1 MKVQEGQYT
10 LKVAIITDSFPPL
23 KNSGAIQI
31 RDLSIEFVRQGHE
44 VVVITPSSEIINPY
58 LLSEMD
64 KVKVLKLKA
73 PKIKDVGYVRRAIG
87 EYFMPFIMIRHLKRN
102 SLIEN
107 NLDGIITYAPSIFLG
122 PLAKM
127 LKKKNKC
134 KNYLILRDIFPQWVV
149 DVGLLSNYGLP
160 YYLLKRVERYLY
172 STAEI
177 IGVQTPANLKYFKE
191 NLIYRKSRIEVLQNW
206 LAENKRKKCR
216 IVIGK
221 TKLKGR
227 KIFVYAGNM
236 GIAQGLSVFID
247 LAENLSTQR
256 NIGFLFVG
264 RGDAVVS
271 LRQDVKARAL
281 DNVII
286 YDEIDPQ
293 EIHTLYQQC
302 DVGIISLDRRHKTHN
317 IPGKFLSYMQSGLP
331 VLAAINSGNDLEH
344 IIKNNKV
351 GCVSTNHSVGVLKK
365 LVEEILGNVL
375 SDDGTK
381 NRCVNLF
388 KDMFSP
394 KKAVE
399 QIINGLV

>member
-1 MKVQEGQYT
+1 M
-10 LKVAIITDSFPPL
+10 KVAIITDSFPPL

-44 VVVITPSSEIINPY
+44 VVVITPSSVIINSY
-58 LLSEMD
+58 LLSEID
-64 KVKVLKLKA
+64 KVQVLILKA
-73 PKIKDVGYVRRAIG
+73 PKIKDIGYFRRAIG

-102 SLIEN
+102 SLIDN

-122 PLAKM
+122 PLANM
-127 LKKKNKC
+127 LKKKNNC
-134 KNYLILRDIFPQWVV
+134 KNYLILRDIFPQWAV

-160 YYLLKRVERYLY
+160 YYFLKRVERYLY
-172 STAEI
+172 STADI
-177 IGVQTPANLKYFKE
+177 IGVQTPANLKYFNE
-191 NLIYRKSRIEVLQNW
+191 NVVYRTGHIEVLQNW
-206 LAENKRKKCR
+206 LAVNKSKTCR

-236 GIAQGLSVFID
+236 GVAQGLSVFID
-247 LAENLSTQR
+247 LADSLSTQKS
-256 NIGFLFVG
+256 IGFLFVG
-264 RGDAVVS
+264 RGNAVVS
-271 LRQDVKARAL
+271 LRQAVKARAL
-281 DNVII
+281 DNIII
-286 YDEIDPQ
+286 YDEIEPQ
-293 EIHTLYQQC
+293 EIHALYQQC
-302 DVGIISLDRRHKTHN
+302 DVGIISLDKRHKTHN

-344 IIKNNKV
+344 IINSYKV
-351 GCVSTNHSVGVLKK
+351 GCVSTNHSVDVLKK
-365 LVEEILGNVL
+365 LVEEIVENVL

-381 NRCVNLF
+381 NRCLKLY

>member
-1 MKVQEGQYT
+1 M
-10 LKVAIITDSFPPL
+10 KVAIITDSFPPL

-31 RDLSIEFVRQGHE
+31 RDLSIEFVRLGHE

-64 KVKVLKLKA
+64 KVQVLILKV
-73 PKIKDVGYVRRAIG
+73 PKIKDIGYFRRAIG

-102 SLIEN
+102 SLIDN

-122 PLAKM
+122 PLANM
-127 LKKKNKC
+127 LKKKNNC
-134 KNYLILRDIFPQWVV
+134 KNYLILRDIFPQWAV

-160 YYLLKRVERYLY
+160 YYFLKRVERYLY
-172 STAEI
+172 STADI
-177 IGVQTPANLKYFKE
+177 IGVQTPANLKYFNE
-191 NLIYRKSRIEVLQNW
+191 NVVYRTGHIEVLQNW
-206 LAENKRKKCR
+206 LAVNKPKTCR

-236 GIAQGLSVFID
+236 GVAQGLSVFID
-247 LAENLSTQR
+247 LADSLSTQKS
-256 NIGFLFVG
+256 IGFLFVG
-264 RGDAVVS
+264 RGNAVVS
-271 LRQDVKARAL
+271 LRQAVKARGL
-281 DNVII
+281 DNILI
-286 YDEIDPQ
+286 YDEIEPQ
-293 EIHTLYQQC
+293 EIHALYQQC
-302 DVGIISLDRRHKTHN
+302 DVGIISLDKRHKTHN

-344 IIKNNKV
+344 IINSNKV
-351 GCVSTNHSVGVLKK
+351 GCVSTNHSVDVLKQ
-365 LVEEILGNVL
+365 LVEEIVENVL
-375 SDDGTK
+375 SYDGTK
-381 NRCVNLF
+381 NRCLQLY

-394 KKAVE
+394 KKAVG

>member
-1 MKVQEGQYT
+1 M
-10 LKVAIITDSFPPL
+10 KVAIITDSFPPL

-58 LLSEMD
+58 LFSEMD
-64 KVKVLKLKA
+64 KVQVLILKA
-73 PKIKDVGYVRRAIG
+73 PKIKDIGYFRRAIG

-102 SLIEN
+102 SLIDN

-122 PLAKM
+122 PLANM
-127 LKKKNKC
+127 LKIKNNC
-134 KNYLILRDIFPQWVV
+134 KNYLILRDIFPQWAV

-172 STAEI
+172 STADI
-177 IGVQTPANLKYFKE
+177 IGVQTPANLKYFYE
-191 NLIYRKSRIEVLQNW
+191 NVAYRTGHIEVLQNW
-206 LAENKRKKCR
+206 LAVNKSKKCR

-236 GIAQGLSVFID
+236 GVAQGLSVFID
-247 LAENLSTQR
+247 LVDSLSTQKS
-256 NIGFLFVG
+256 IGFLFVG
-264 RGDAVVS
+264 RGNAVVS
-271 LRQDVKARAL
+271 LRQAVKARGL
-281 DNVII
+281 DNILI
-286 YDEIDPQ
+286 YDEIEPQ
-293 EIHTLYQQC
+293 EIHALYQQC
-302 DVGIISLDRRHKTHN
+302 DVGIISLDKRHKTHN

-344 IIKNNKV
+344 IINRNKV
-351 GCVSTNHSVGVLKK
+351 GCVSTNDSVNELKK
-365 LVEEILGNVL
+365 LVEEIVENVL

-381 NRCVNLF
+381 NRCLKLY

>member
-1 MKVQEGQYT
+1 M
-10 LKVAIITDSFPPL
+10 KVAIITDSFPPL

-44 VVVITPSSEIINPY
+44 VVVITPSSEIFNPY

-64 KVKVLKLKA
+64 KVQVLILKA
-73 PKIKDVGYVRRAIG
+73 PKIKDIGYFRRAIG

-102 SLIEN
+102 SLIDN

-122 PLAKM
+122 PLANM
-127 LKKKNKC
+127 LKKKNNC
-134 KNYLILRDIFPQWVV
+134 KNYLILRDIFPQWAV

-160 YYLLKRVERYLY
+160 YYFLKRVERYLY
-172 STAEI
+172 STADI
-177 IGVQTPANLKYFKE
+177 IGVQTPANLKYFNE
-191 NLIYRKSRIEVLQNW
+191 NVVYRTGHIEVLQNW
-206 LAENKRKKCR
+206 LAVNKSKTCR
-216 IVIGK
+216 IVIRK

-236 GIAQGLSVFID
+236 GVAQGLSVFID
-247 LAENLSTQR
+247 LADSLSTQKS
-256 NIGFLFVG
+256 IGFLFVG
-264 RGDAVVS
+264 RGNAVVS
-271 LRQDVKARAL
+271 LRQAVKARGL
-281 DNVII
+281 DNILI
-286 YDEIDPQ
+286 YDEIEPQ
-293 EIHTLYQQC
+293 EIHALYQQC
-302 DVGIISLDRRHKTHN
+302 DVGIISLDKRHKTHN

-344 IIKNNKV
+344 IINSNKV
-351 GCVSTNHSVGVLKK
+351 GCVSTNHSVDVLKK
-365 LVEEILGNVL
+365 LVEEIVENVL

-381 NRCVNLF
+381 NRCVQLY

>member
-1 MKVQEGQYT
+1 M
-10 LKVAIITDSFPPL
+10 KVAIITDSFPPL

-64 KVKVLKLKA
+64 KVQVLILKA
-73 PKIKDVGYVRRAIG
+73 PKIKDIGYFRRAIS
-87 EYFMPFIMIRHLKRN
+87 EYLMPFIMIRHLKRN
-102 SLIEN
+102 SLIDN

-122 PLAKM
+122 PLANM
-127 LKKKNKC
+127 LKKKNNC
-134 KNYLILRDIFPQWVV
+134 KNYLILRDIFPQWAV

-160 YYLLKRVERYLY
+160 YYFLKRVERYLY
-172 STAEI
+172 STANI
-177 IGVQTPANLKYFKE
+177 IGVQTPANLKYFNE
-191 NLIYRKSRIEVLQNW
+191 NVVYRTGHIEVLQNW
-206 LAENKRKKCR
+206 LAVNKSKTCR
-216 IVIGK
+216 IVIRK

-236 GIAQGLSVFID
+236 GVAQGLSVFID
-247 LAENLSTQR
+247 LADSLSTQKS
-256 NIGFLFVG
+256 IGFLFVG

-271 LRQDVKARAL
+271 LRQAVKARGL
-281 DNVII
+281 DNILI
-286 YDEIDPQ
+286 YDEIEPQ
-293 EIHTLYQQC
+293 EIHDLYQQC
-302 DVGIISLDRRHKTHN
+302 DVGIISLDKRHKTHN

-331 VLAAINSGNDLEH
+331 VLAAINRGNDLEY
-344 IIKNNKV
+344 IINSNKV
-351 GCVSTNHSVGVLKK
+351 GCVSTNHSVDVLKK
-365 LVEEILGNVL
+365 LVEEIVENLL

-381 NRCVNLF
+381 NRCVQLY

-399 QIINGLV
+399 QIKNGLV

>member
-1 MKVQEGQYT
+1 M
-10 LKVAIITDSFPPL
+10 KVAIITDSFPPL

-64 KVKVLKLKA
+64 KVQVLILKA
-73 PKIKDVGYVRRAIG
+73 PKIKDISYFRRAIG

-102 SLIEN
+102 SLIDN

-122 PLAKM
+122 PLANM

-134 KNYLILRDIFPQWVV
+134 KNFLILRDIFPQWAV

-160 YYLLKRVERYLY
+160 YYFLKRVERYLY
-172 STAEI
+172 STADI
-177 IGVQTPANLKYFKE
+177 IGVQTPANLKYFNE
-191 NLIYRKSRIEVLQNW
+191 NVVYRTGRIEVLQNW
-206 LAENKRKKCR
+206 LAVNKSKTCH
-216 IVIGK
+216 IIIGK

-236 GIAQGLSVFID
+236 GVAQRLSIFID
-247 LAENLSTQR
+247 LAYSLRTQKS
-256 NIGFLFVG
+256 IGFLFVG
-264 RGDAVVS
+264 RGNAVVS
-271 LRQDVKARAL
+271 LRQAVKARAL
-281 DNVII
+281 DNILI
-286 YDEIDPQ
+286 YDEIEPQ
-293 EIHTLYQQC
+293 EIHALYQQC
-302 DVGIISLDRRHKTHN
+302 DVGIISLDKRHKTHN

-344 IIKNNKV
+344 IIITNKV
-351 GCVSTNHSVGVLKK
+351 GCVSTNHSVDVLKK
-365 LVEEILGNVL
+365 LVEEIVENVL

-381 NRCVNLF
+381 NRCLQLY

>member
-1 MKVQEGQYT
+1 M
-10 LKVAIITDSFPPL
+10 KVAIITDSFPPL

-64 KVKVLKLKA
+64 KVQVLILKA
-73 PKIKDVGYVRRAIG
+73 PKIKDIGYFRRAIG

-102 SLIEN
+102 SLIDN

-122 PLAKM
+122 PLANM
-127 LKKKNKC
+127 LKKKNNC
-134 KNYLILRDIFPQWVV
+134 KNYLILRDIFPQWAV

-160 YYLLKRVERYLY
+160 YYFLKRVERYLY
-172 STAEI
+172 STADI
-177 IGVQTPANLKYFKE
+177 IGVQTPANLKYFNE
-191 NLIYRKSRIEVLQNW
+191 NVVYRTGHIEVLQNW
-206 LAENKRKKCR
+206 LAVNKSKTCH

-236 GIAQGLSVFID
+236 GVAQGLSVFID
-247 LAENLSTQR
+247 LADSLSTQKS
-256 NIGFLFVG
+256 IGFLFVG
-264 RGDAVVS
+264 RGNAVVS
-271 LRQDVKARAL
+271 LRQAVKVRGL
-281 DNVII
+281 DNILI
-286 YDEIDPQ
+286 YDEIEPQ
-293 EIHTLYQQC
+293 EIHALYQQC
-302 DVGIISLDRRHKTHN
+302 DVGIISLDKRHKTHN

-344 IIKNNKV
+344 IIITNKV
-351 GCVSTNHSVGVLKK
+351 GCGSTNHSVDVLKK
-365 LVEEILGNVL
+365 LVEEIVENVL

-381 NRCVNLF
+381 NRCLKLY

>member
-1 MKVQEGQYT
+1 M
-10 LKVAIITDSFPPL
+10 KVAIITDSFPPL

-64 KVKVLKLKA
+64 KVQVLILKA
-73 PKIKDVGYVRRAIG
+73 PKIKDIGYFRRAVG

-102 SLIEN
+102 SLIDN

-122 PLAKM
+122 PLANM
-127 LKKKNKC
+127 LKKKNNC
-134 KNYLILRDIFPQWVV
+134 KNYLILRDIFPQWAV

-160 YYLLKRVERYLY
+160 YYFLKRVERYLY
-172 STAEI
+172 STADI
-177 IGVQTPANLKYFKE
+177 IGVQTPANLKYFNE
-191 NLIYRKSRIEVLQNW
+191 NVVYRTGRIEVLQNW
-206 LAENKRKKCR
+206 LAVNKSKTCH
-216 IVIGK
+216 IIIGK

-236 GIAQGLSVFID
+236 GVAQGLSVFID
-247 LAENLSTQR
+247 LADSLSTQKS
-256 NIGFLFVG
+256 IGFLFVG
-264 RGDAVVS
+264 RGNAVVS
-271 LRQDVKARAL
+271 LRQAVKARGL
-281 DNVII
+281 DNILI
-286 YDEIDPQ
+286 YDEIEPQ
-293 EIHTLYQQC
+293 EIHALYQQC
-302 DVGIISLDRRHKTHN
+302 DVGIISLDKRHKTHN

-344 IIKNNKV
+344 IIISNKV
-351 GCVSTNHSVGVLKK
+351 GCVSTNHSVDVLKK
-365 LVEEILGNVL
+365 LVEEIVENVL
-375 SDDGTK
+375 NDDGTK
-381 NRCVNLF
+381 NRCLKLY

>member
-1 MKVQEGQYT
+1 VNI
-10 LKVAIITDSFPPL
+10 AIITDSFPPL

-31 RDLSIEFVRQGHE
+31 RDLSVELVRQGHD
-44 VVVITPSSEIINPY
+44 VVVLTPSSEIINPY
-58 LLSEMD
+58 LLTEID
-64 KVKVLKLKA
+64 KVKVIILKV
-73 PKIKDVGYVRRAIG
+73 PKFKDIGYFRRAIV

-102 SLIEN
+102 SLIDN

-122 PLAKM
+122 PIANL

-134 KNYLILRDIFPQWVV
+134 RNYLILRDIFPQWAV
-149 DVGLLSNYGLP
+149 DIGLLSNYGLP
-160 YYLLKRVERYLY
+160 YYFLKRVERYLY
-172 STAEI
+172 STADI
-177 IGVQTPANLKYFKE
+177 IGVQTPANLKYFNE
-191 NLIYRKSRIEVLQNW
+191 NLAYRSGQIEVLQNW
-206 LAENKRKKCR
+206 LAVNNSKKCR

-227 KIFVYAGNM
+227 KIFIYAGNM
-236 GIAQGLSVFID
+236 GVAQSLSIFID
-247 LAENLSTQR
+247 LAHSLSTQKS
-256 NIGFLFVG
+256 IGFLFVG

-271 LRQDVKARAL
+271 LRQAVKARAL
-281 DNVII
+281 DNILI
-286 YDEIDPQ
+286 YDEIEPQ
-293 EIHTLYQQC
+293 EIHALYQQC

-344 IIKNNKV
+344 IINSNKV
-351 GCVSTNHSVGVLKK
+351 GCVSTNHSVEVLNK
-365 LVEEILGNVL
+365 LVKEIVKNVL

-381 NRCVNLF
+381 NRCLRLY

>member
-1 MKVQEGQYT
+1 M
-10 LKVAIITDSFPPL
+10 KVAIITDSFPPL

-64 KVKVLKLKA
+64 KVQVLILKA
-73 PKIKDVGYVRRAIG
+73 PKIKDIGYFRRAIG

-102 SLIEN
+102 SLIDN

-122 PLAKM
+122 PLANM
-127 LKKKNKC
+127 LKKKNNC
-134 KNYLILRDIFPQWVV
+134 KNYLILRDIFPQWAV

-160 YYLLKRVERYLY
+160 YYFLKRVEKYLY
-172 STAEI
+172 STADI
-177 IGVQTPANLKYFKE
+177 IGVQTPANLKYFNE
-191 NLIYRKSRIEVLQNW
+191 NVVFRRGHIEVLQNW
-206 LAENKRKKCR
+206 LAVNKSKTCN

-236 GIAQGLSVFID
+236 GVAQGLSVFID
-247 LAENLSTQR
+247 LADSLSTQKS
-256 NIGFLFVG
+256 IGFLFVG
-264 RGDAVVS
+264 RGNAVVS
-271 LRQDVKARAL
+271 LRQAVKARGL
-281 DNVII
+281 DNILI
-286 YDEIDPQ
+286 YDEIEPQ
-293 EIHTLYQQC
+293 EIHALYQQC
-302 DVGIISLDRRHKTHN
+302 AVGIISLDKRHKTHN
-317 IPGKFLSYMQSGLP
+317 IPGKFLSYIQSGLP
-331 VLAAINSGNDLEH
+331 VLAAINSGNDLED
-344 IIKNNKV
+344 IINSKNV
-351 GCVSTNHSVGVLKK
+351 GRVSTNHSVDVLKK
-365 LVEEILGNVL
+365 LVEEIVENLLG
-375 SDDGTK
+375 DDDTK
-381 NRCVNLF
+381 KRCLKLY

>member
-1 MKVQEGQYT
+1 M
-10 LKVAIITDSFPPL
+10 KVAIITDSFPPL

-44 VVVITPSSEIINPY
+44 VVVLTPSSEIINPY
-58 LLSEMD
+58 LLSEVE
-64 KVKVLKLKA
+64 KVQVLILKA
-73 PKIKDVGYVRRAIG
+73 PKIKDIGYFRRAIG

-102 SLIEN
+102 SLIDN

-122 PLAKM
+122 PLANM
-127 LKKKNKC
+127 LKKKNNC
-134 KNYLILRDIFPQWVV
+134 KNYLILRDIFPQWAI

-160 YYLLKRVERYLY
+160 YYFLKRVERYLY
-172 STAEI
+172 STADI
-177 IGVQTPANLKYFKE
+177 IGVQTPANLKYFNE
-191 NLIYRKSRIEVLQNW
+191 NVVYRTGRIEVLQNW
-206 LAENKRKKCR
+206 LAVNKSKTCH
-216 IVIGK
+216 IIIGK

-236 GIAQGLSVFID
+236 GVAQGLSVFID
-247 LAENLSTQR
+247 LADSLSTQKS
-256 NIGFLFVG
+256 IGFLFVG
-264 RGDAVVS
+264 RGNAVVS
-271 LRQDVKARAL
+271 LRQAVKARGL
-281 DNVII
+281 DNILI
-286 YDEIDPQ
+286 YDEIEPQ
-293 EIHTLYQQC
+293 EIHALYQQC
-302 DVGIISLDRRHKTHN
+302 DVGIISLDKRHKTHN

-344 IIKNNKV
+344 IINSNKV
-351 GCVSTNHSVGVLKK
+351 GCVSTNHSVDVLKK
-365 LVEEILGNVL
+365 LVEEIVENVL

-381 NRCVNLF
+381 NRCLKLY

>member
-1 MKVQEGQYT
+1 M
-10 LKVAIITDSFPPL
+10 KVAIITDSFPPL

-64 KVKVLKLKA
+64 KVQVLILKA
-73 PKIKDVGYVRRAIG
+73 PKIKDIGYFRRAIG
-87 EYFMPFIMIRHLKRN
+87 EYFMPFIMIRHLKSN
-102 SLIEN
+102 SLIDN

-122 PLAKM
+122 PLANM
-127 LKKKNKC
+127 LKKKNNC
-134 KNYLILRDIFPQWVV
+134 KNYIILRDIFPQWAV

-160 YYLLKRVERYLY
+160 YYFLKRVERYLY
-172 STAEI
+172 STADI
-177 IGVQTPANLKYFKE
+177 IGVQTPANLKYFNE
-191 NLIYRKSRIEVLQNW
+191 NVVYRTGRIEVLQNW
-206 LAENKRKKCR
+206 LAVNKSKTCH
-216 IVIGK
+216 IIIGK

-236 GIAQGLSVFID
+236 GVAQGLSVFID
-247 LAENLSTQR
+247 LADSLSTQKS
-256 NIGFLFVG
+256 IGFLFVG
-264 RGDAVVS
+264 RGNAVVS
-271 LRQDVKARAL
+271 LRQAVKARGL
-281 DNVII
+281 DNILI
-286 YDEIDPQ
+286 YDEIEPQ
-293 EIHTLYQQC
+293 EIHDLYQQC
-302 DVGIISLDRRHKTHN
+302 DVGIISLDKRHKTHN

-344 IIKNNKV
+344 IINSNKV
-351 GCVSTNHSVGVLKK
+351 GCVSTNHSVDVLKK
-365 LVEEILGNVL
+365 LVEEILENVL

-381 NRCVNLF
+381 NRCLKLY

>member
-1 MKVQEGQYT
+1 M
-10 LKVAIITDSFPPL
+10 KVAIITDSFPPL

-64 KVKVLKLKA
+64 KVQVLILKA
-73 PKIKDVGYVRRAIG
+73 PKIKDIGYFRRVIG

-102 SLIEN
+102 SLIDN

-122 PLAKM
+122 PLANM
-127 LKKKNKC
+127 LKKKNNC
-134 KNYLILRDIFPQWVV
+134 KNYLILRDIFPHLAV

-160 YYLLKRVERYLY
+160 YYFLKRVERYLY
-172 STAEI
+172 STADI
-177 IGVQTPANLKYFKE
+177 IGVQTPANLKYFNE
-191 NLIYRKSRIEVLQNW
+191 NVVYRTGRIEVLQNW
-206 LAENKRKKCR
+206 LAVNNSKTCH

-236 GIAQGLSVFID
+236 GVAQGLSVFID
-247 LAENLSTQR
+247 LADNLSTQKS
-256 NIGFLFVG
+256 IGFLFVG
-264 RGDAVVS
+264 RGNAIVS
-271 LRQDVKARAL
+271 LRKAVKARGL
-281 DNVII
+281 DNILI
-286 YDEIDPQ
+286 YDEIEPQ
-293 EIHTLYQQC
+293 EIHALYQQC
-302 DVGIISLDRRHKTHN
+302 DVGIISLDKRHKTHN

-344 IIKNNKV
+344 IINNNKV
-351 GCVSTNHSVGVLKK
+351 GCVSTNHSVDVLKK
-365 LVEEILGNVL
+365 LVEEIVENVL
-375 SDDGTK
+375 SDYGTK
-381 NRCVNLF
+381 NRCLNLY

>member
-1 MKVQEGQYT
+1 M
-10 LKVAIITDSFPPL
+10 KVAIITDSFPPL

-44 VVVITPSSEIINPY
+44 VVVITPSSVIINSY

-64 KVKVLKLKA
+64 KVQVLILKA
-73 PKIKDVGYVRRAIG
+73 PKIKDIGYFRRAIG

-102 SLIEN
+102 SLIDN

-122 PLAKM
+122 PLANM

-134 KNYLILRDIFPQWVV
+134 KNFLILRDIFPQWAV

-160 YYLLKRVERYLY
+160 YYFLKRVERYLY
-172 STAEI
+172 STADI
-177 IGVQTPANLKYFKE
+177 IGVQTPANLKYFNE
-191 NLIYRKSRIEVLQNW
+191 NVVYRTGRIEVLQNW
-206 LAENKRKKCR
+206 LAVNKSKTCH
-216 IVIGK
+216 IIIGK

-236 GIAQGLSVFID
+236 GVAQGLSVFID
-247 LAENLSTQR
+247 LADSLSTQKS
-256 NIGFLFVG
+256 IGFLFVG
-264 RGDAVVS
+264 RGNAVVS
-271 LRQDVKARAL
+271 LRQAVKARGL
-281 DNVII
+281 DNILI
-286 YDEIDPQ
+286 YDEIEPQ
-293 EIHTLYQQC
+293 EIHALYQQC
-302 DVGIISLDRRHKTHN
+302 DVGIISLDKRHKTHN

-344 IIKNNKV
+344 IINSNKV
-351 GCVSTNHSVGVLKK
+351 GCVSTNHSVDVLKK
-365 LVEEILGNVL
+365 LVEEIVENVL

-381 NRCVNLF
+381 NRCLKLY

>member
-1 MKVQEGQYT
+1 M
-10 LKVAIITDSFPPL
+10 KVAIITDSFPPL

-64 KVKVLKLKA
+64 KVQVLILKA
-73 PKIKDVGYVRRAIG
+73 PKIKDIGYFRRAIG

-102 SLIEN
+102 SLIDN

-122 PLAKM
+122 PLANM
-127 LKKKNKC
+127 LKKKNNC
-134 KNYLILRDIFPQWVV
+134 KNYLILRDIFPQWAV
-149 DVGLLSNYGLP
+149 DVGLLSNYGPP
-160 YYLLKRVERYLY
+160 YYFLKRVERYLY
-172 STAEI
+172 STADI
-177 IGVQTPANLKYFKE
+177 IGVQTPANLKYFNE
-191 NLIYRKSRIEVLQNW
+191 NVVYRTGHIEVLQNW
-206 LAENKRKKCR
+206 LAVNKSKTCR

-236 GIAQGLSVFID
+236 GVAQGLSVFID
-247 LAENLSTQR
+247 LADSLSTQKS
-256 NIGFLFVG
+256 IGFLFVG
-264 RGDAVVS
+264 RGNAVVS
-271 LRQDVKARAL
+271 LRQAVKARGL
-281 DNVII
+281 DNILI
-286 YDEIDPQ
+286 YDEIEPQ
-293 EIHTLYQQC
+293 EIHALYQQC
-302 DVGIISLDRRHKTHN
+302 DVGIISLDKRHKTHN

-344 IIKNNKV
+344 IINSNKV
-351 GCVSTNHSVGVLKK
+351 GCVSTNHSVDVLKK
-365 LVEEILGNVL
+365 LVEEIVENVL

-381 NRCVNLF
+381 NRCLKLY